1 MNKIYFR
8 AIEGRSAQYFIALVV
23 FGGLAAIG
31 MLVTYL
37 MYDQGLGHD
46 NEYLGRLTGMNSRVP
61 WGLGI
66 VMAVYYIGLSAGS
79 LVISALSSVFGQK
92 EYKPFGRM
100 GVYLSILLIIAALM
114 SIILD
119 WGRPDRF
126 VNPFIYFNPSSMF
139 SINTLLYSAYIF
151 IGFLYLLA
159 MFAENEK
166 WVGRIALLAVFWAVL
181 VHSGTGFIF
190 GGTLRELYES
200 PLLVPSF
207 VVAALSSGTALIILV
222 IQITFKAANRKLDTE
237 LIKGL
242 SRLLAVFILVV
253 FYFVAVENIFRS
265 YVAKSREAEWYF
277 LFGENFHQVL
287 NGDWKAFFT
296 GRSAGN
302 IHHFMFWIGLIL
314 VGTILPALILFIK
327 KLKDS
332 ITWINLASLMVV
344 VGVLCERY
352 IIVIP
357 GQTNKVELIKGAK
370 VIFKDSIDKLAGTIT
385 NATDV
390 SMGVAQYNISLSEYL
405 QAIGIGSLVV
415 FAFLLGVKL
424 FDLLPTEAKALS
436 TESPATPS
444 SPEQEKD

>member
-1 MNKIYFR
+1 MNKVYFR
-8 AIEGRSAQYFIALVV
+8 AIEGKSTQYFIALVV
-23 FGGLAAIG
+23 FGALAALG
-31 MLVTYL
+31 MLITYI
-37 MYDQGLGHD
+37 MYDQGLGHE
-46 NEYLGRLTGMNSRVP
+46 NAYLGRLTGMNSRVP

-66 VMAVYYIGLSAGS
+66 VMAIYYIGLSAGS

-119 WGRPDRF
+119 WGRPDRII
-126 VNPFIYFNPSSMF
+126 NPFIYLNPSSMF
-139 SINTLLYSAYIF
+139 SINTLLYSVYMF

-166 WVGRIALLAVFWAVL
+166 WVGRISLLAVFWAVL

-200 PLLVPSF
+200 PLLIPGF

-222 IQITFKAANRKLDTE
+222 IQITFKASNRKLDTE

-242 SRLLAVFILVV
+242 SRLLVIFIIVV
-253 FYFVAVENIFRS
+253 LYFITVENLFRG

-296 GRSAGN
+296 PRAAGN

-314 VGTILPALILFIK
+314 VGTILPALILYIK

-332 ITWINLASLMVV
+332 IIWINLASLMVV

-357 GQTNKVELIKGAK
+357 GQTHKIELIKGAK

-385 NATDV
+385 SATSV
-390 SMGVAQYNISLSEYL
+390 SMGVAQYNISLAEIL
-405 QAIGIGSLVV
+405 QAVGIGSLVV
-415 FAFLLGVKL
+415 FAFLLGVKW

-436 TESPATPS
+436 TESPANPS